1 MMSKSV
7 GNAMIGLPT
16 MPGKKGV
23 VELEVTREHPMIS
36 GGWMLSMTN
45 DGFAAVNAVNAFE
58 LTQPRTM
65 ELLAMEAG
73 TEKNNEKK
81 AYLVA
86 FMGVE
91 RDPEGGVVQKH
102 AGLKG
107 DADAPA
113 EWKFDPAKPVATITI
128 TPTKPSQ

>member
-45 DGFAAVNAVNAFE
+45 DGFAAVNAVNA
-58 LTQPRTM
+58 LSSRS
-65 ELLAMEAG
+65 
-73 TEKNNEKK
+73 
-81 AYLVA
+81 
-86 FMGVE
+86 
-91 RDPEGGVVQKH
+91 
-102 AGLKG
+102 
-107 DADAPA
+107 PA
-113 EWKFDPAKPVATITI
+113 LFIF
-128 TPTKPSQ
+128 